1 MFSHLALFRNPF
13 QMDFV
18 TIGNPSN
25 SALRQ
30 SMDQSGPTFDCSGV
44 AREPTAKPFPACF
57 SDFADSFVQSTFF
70 T

>member
-1 MFSHLALFRNPF
+1 
-13 QMDFV
+13 MDFV

-25 SALRQ
+25 MALRQ
-30 SMDQSGPTFDCSGV
+30 SMDQSVPMFDCSGV
-44 AREPTAKPFPACF
+44 AREPTAKTFPACI

>member
-1 MFSHLALFRNPF
+1 
-13 QMDFV
+13 MDFV

-25 SALRQ
+25 MALRQ
-30 SMDQSGPTFDCSGV
+30 SMDQSVPMFDCSEV
-44 AREPTAKPFPACF
+44 AREPTAKPLPICI

>member
-1 MFSHLALFRNPF
+1 MLSFLALFRNQF
-13 QMDFV
+13 RMDFV

-25 SALRQ
+25 MALRQ
-30 SMDQSGPTFDCSGV
+30 SMDQSVPMFDCSGV
-44 AREPTAKPFPACF
+44 AREPTAKTFPACI